1 MKKQKR
7 LYQFS
12 LYLFIFLN
20 IALYTNKAWAQER
33 LLPQKYLVLD
43 KYSLKRIYISEGDV
57 IRFSLKGDK
66 AIFNDRIGE
75 LNEVDSTIFLEGA
88 KIVIPIKE
96 FSTFYFPRPWTNAS
110 RAGLGLIG
118 GGFLISA
125 AVYPLMG
132 NNVNYEPKEQFVIGT
147 TALVLGQLTRFFK
160 VKTFRINRNSRI
172 RVMNMK

>member
-7 LYQFS
+7 LYQFPF
-12 LYLFIFLN
+12 YLFIFLN
-20 IALYTNKAWAQER
+20 IALYTKKTWAQER

-43 KYSLKRIYISEGDV
+43 KYSLKRIYISEGDA

-66 AIFNDRIGE
+66 TIFNDHIAE
-75 LNEVDSTIFLEGA
+75 LNEVDSTVFLEGA
-88 KIVIPIKE
+88 KIIIPIKE
-96 FSTFYFPRPWTNAS
+96 FSNFYFPRPWTNFS
-110 RAGLGLIG
+110 RAGLGFIG

-125 AVYPLMG
+125 AIYPLMG

-147 TALVLGQLTRFFK
+147 TALVLGQITRLFK
-160 VKTFRINRNSRI
+160 VKKFRLNRNSRI